1 MEQVIGGGAG
11 PRIGMQAAGDT
22 STDQG
27 YGMTDVRLADD
38 LGRDAQI
45 VRLIAITSWLV
56 TGLGFSLAVLFLV
69 ESPPRLD
76 RVLIDTVIGM
86 LGVTTLWL
94 LRRGYVRAA
103 IYLIT
108 WGVWA
113 TTTLL
118 VIQNGGVRGPSML
131 SYPAIIVFA
140 GWVLGT
146 RHTILLT
153 AVTAVALVVLVWT
166 ESQGYLPSPQ
176 YVNLPAFAIYL
187 AGIMAI
193 TCTMTLVSR
202 GNYQRRVRQ
211 SREAAASLAAREA
224 ELRNLFQAVELNPS
238 SIAITDPAGRI
249 EYVNAAFEQLSGYS
263 REAAIGQS
271 GRLLAASR
279 VAEGN
284 FEAIDQALAKGL
296 LWKGEFISQRSDGS
310 VYTEA
315 VLLAPIRQP
324 DGHIS
329 HILELK
335 QDTTEQR
342 QAAAEI
348 HRLAYF
354 DALTGLPNRTALA
367 ERLASTMPVSR
378 REGQLNALVLFNIDR
393 FKTVNDARGQD
404 IGDQL
409 LQSVGARLSTL
420 LAEGDMVARV
430 GADEFA
436 LLVSN
441 LGNSPGVASR
451 TTLHRAELVQAEIH
465 RPLQFSDGETATITV
480 SMGITLLPQPAN
492 DSPQEVLRRAA
503 TALHRA
509 KDMGGGRS
517 AFFEAGMGEA
527 AEQRFRLERELR
539 HAIAEGQLHL
549 YLQPQV
555 NAAEKLVGCEVL
567 MRWHHPEHGIITPS
581 VFISLAEESDLI
593 ISLGNWV
600 LGESCSIMAREAGA
614 GLRLHMSV
622 NISPRHFSHASFV
635 PSLREI
641 LTHTG
646 ADPTLLTLEVTE
658 GLVINDVDAVIAT
671 MRAVRALGIAL
682 SIDDF
687 GTGYSSLA
695 YLKRLPINE
704 LKIDKTFVQDA
715 PTTAEDAALVDIIF
729 VVARHMQLRVV
740 AEGVET
746 EEQARFLRSFP
757 DIVYQGYLYGRPAP
771 AEEWLTQWRA
781 ADSHFRV

>member
-1 MEQVIGGGAG
+1 MSSNGRHV
-11 PRIGMQAAGDT
+11 
-22 STDQG
+22 
-27 YGMTDVRLADD
+27 DD

-56 TGLGFSLAVLFLV
+56 TGLGFALALLFAF
-69 ESPPRLD
+69 ERPPRLD
-76 RVLIDTVIGM
+76 RALIDTVIGM
-86 LGVTTLWL
+86 LGLVTLLL

-113 TTTLL
+113 ITTLL
-118 VIQNGGVRGPSML
+118 VLQNGGVRGTSML

-140 GWVLGT
+140 GWVMGKRQT
-146 RHTILLT
+146 MVLT
-153 AVTAVALVVLVWT
+153 AATALALVILVWMDT
-166 ESQGYLPSPQ
+166 QGMLPQPQ
-176 YVNLPAFAIYL
+176 FVNLPAYAIYL
-187 AGIMAI
+187 AGIMVI
-193 TCTMTLVSR
+193 TCIMTLVSR

-211 SREAAASLAAREA
+211 SREVAADLAAREA

-238 SIAITDPAGRI
+238 SITITDPGGRI

-263 REAAIGQS
+263 RATAVGQIA
-271 GRLLAASR
+271 RTLTASR
-279 VAEGN
+279 LAEGS

-296 LWKGEFISQRSDGS
+296 LWRGEVISERSDGA
-310 VYTEA
+310 VYTESA
-315 VLLAPIRQP
+315 LLAPIRQS
-324 DGHIS
+324 DGRIS
-329 HILELK
+329 HIVELK

-342 QAAAEI
+342 RAAAEI

-354 DALTGLPNRTALA
+354 DALTSLPNRALLT
-367 ERLASTMPVSR
+367 ERLSTLMATSR
-378 REGQLNALVLFNIDR
+378 RDGQLNALVLFNLDR
-393 FKTVNDARGQD
+393 FKNINDARGQD
-404 IGDQL
+404 TGDQL
-409 LQSVGARLSTL
+409 LQAVGGRLSAL
-420 LAEGDMVARV
+420 LEPGDMVARV

-436 LLVSN
+436 LLLHN
-441 LGNSPGVASR
+441 LGIAPGGASR
-451 TTLHRAELVQAEIH
+451 TALHRSELVQVELH
-465 RPLQFSDGETATITV
+465 RPLQLSDGEFATV
-480 SMGITLLPQPAN
+480 SVSLGITLLPQPVN
-492 DSPQEVLRRAA
+492 DSPQEVLRRAT

-509 KDMGGGRS
+509 KELGGGRS

-539 HAIAEGQLHL
+539 HAIAEGQLQLH
-549 YLQPQV
+549 LQPQV
-555 NAAEKLVGCEVL
+555 DAQTRLVGCEVL
-567 MRWHHPEHGIITPS
+567 MRWNHPEHGLVTPA

-593 ISLGNWV
+593 IGLGNWV
-600 LGESCSIMAREAGA
+600 LGESCAIMAREASG
-614 GLRLHMSV
+614 GLRLNMSV
-622 NISPRHFSHASFV
+622 NVSPRHFSHASFI
-635 PSLREI
+635 PSLREM
-641 LTHTG
+641 LAHTG
-646 ADPTLLTLEVTE
+646 ADPRLLTLEVTE

-715 PTTAEDAALVDIIF
+715 PTTAEDAALVDIIL

-746 EEQARFLRSFP
+746 EAQARFLRAHP
-757 DIVYQGYLYGRPAP
+757 EIVYQGYLFGRPAP
-771 AEEWLTQWRA
+771 AEEWLARWRA
-781 ADSHFRV
+781 GDFTFGG